1 MSPGRPPAQSRSR
14 PGSPRIRPAA
24 AGTAPAAESP
34 GALDAAEAAFAFL
47 VAGPRPLALN
57 PARCWPG
64 LLDRM
69 MPLGEL
75 KVLLLHPSV
84 GPAARNKVWA
94 ELIRRARAGS
104 PAWTVGL
111 VGVAMPGLR
120 RATASLAA
128 AYHGQAADLEGEV
141 LTGFLAA
148 MRALDLDDL
157 DRVPLASRLCR
168 AAWRAGR
175 AAAYADAAWAA
186 RRRGLPDGCSRPVLP
201 WGHPDFV
208 LAAAARAG
216 ILTRAE
222 AALIGRNRLEHV
234 PLAQIAAE
242 TWYRPHRAVQP
253 GARAERKITA
263 AIQSGELAG
272 LLWPAA

>member
-157 DRVPLASRLCR
+157 DRVPLASRLCW

-201 WGHPDFV
+201 GGHPDFV

-234 PLAQIAAE
+234 PLARIAAE

>member
-1 MSPGRPPAQSRSR
+1 MPPRHPPVPSSRLGRPPAPYA
-14 PGSPRIRPAA
+14 PGLT
-24 AGTAPAAESP
+24 GDGL
-34 GALDAAEAAFAFL
+34 GALDAAEAAFTFL
-47 VAGPRPLALN
+47 VTGPRPLALN

-64 LLDRM
+64 LPDRM
-69 MPLGEL
+69 VQLGEL

-94 ELIRRARAGS
+94 ELVRRARAAD

-120 RATASLAA
+120 RATASLTA

-157 DRVPLASRLCR
+157 DRVPLASRLCW

-186 RRRGLPDGCSRPVLP
+186 RRRGLPEGCSRPVPP

-222 AALIGRNRLEHV
+222 AALIGRNRLEHI
-234 PLAQIAAE
+234 PLARIAAE
-242 TWYRPHRAVQP
+242 TGISHTALCNRR
-253 GARAERKITA
+253 ARAERKITA
-263 AIQSGELAG
+263 AIRSGELAG

>member
-1 MSPGRPPAQSRSR
+1 MPPRCPPAQSPNSPRS
-14 PGSPRIRPAA
+14 SRIRPPA
-24 AGTAPAAESP
+24 AGTAPAADGP
-34 GALDAAEAAFAFL
+34 GALDAADAAFAFL
-47 VAGPRPLALN
+47 VTGPRPLALN

-64 LLDRM
+64 LPDRM
-69 MPLGEL
+69 VPLGEL
-75 KVLLLHPSV
+75 KALLLHPSV
-84 GPAARNKVWA
+84 GPVARNKVWA
-94 ELIRRARAGS
+94 ELICRARAGS

-157 DRVPLASRLCR
+157 DRVPLASRLCW

-175 AAAYADAAWAA
+175 ASAYADAAWAA
-186 RRRGLPDGCSRPVLP
+186 RRRGLPEGCSRPVPP

-234 PLAQIAAE
+234 PLSRIAAE
-242 TWYRPHRAVQP
+242 TGIGHTALCNRR
-253 GARAERKITA
+253 ARAERKIAA
-263 AIQSGELAG
+263 AIRSGELAG
-272 LLWPAA
+272 VFWPAA